1 MSLTSAKNSVNKQL
15 VVLGHRYH
23 DGLALAEIDA
33 ILTSNGFNAMEE
45 AIYCGRDGR
54 SHEQVGEKTWLTMS
68 WHKMDV
74 SGLYEVT
81 AYVS

>member
-1 MSLTSAKNSVNKQL
+1 MNTTTAKRKVNEQL
-15 VVLGHRYH
+15 AELGRRYH

-33 ILTSNGFNAMEE
+33 ILKAHGFQDMEPGV
-45 AIYCGRDGR
+45 YCGRDGR
-54 SHEQVGEKTWLTMS
+54 SHEQVGPNTWLTLS
-68 WHKMDV
+68 WHKMEV